1 MNKFLNIKLTTNDG
15 SKNSDIY
22 EFVGNY
28 ESEFNGCKFWINSDY
43 KEADVWFVIEDLNS
57 PVMNTNIERGR
68 TIFLSSETSWYED
81 YFTKKHKKA
90 FLDQFGRIYS
100 CYETGLKQVYDI
112 PFLTW
117 MINNN
122 HIKTEGVKNS
132 RDINYFMKLKHLEK
146 TKKLSII
153 CSTKSF
159 TDGHKKRL
167 NFVYKLKEYFQDD
180 LDWFG
185 NGINPIQSK
194 WEGIA
199 PYKYHIA
206 IENKF
211 NKYIMSEKL
220 YDSYLG
226 LSMPIYSGSSNV
238 NKYFSD
244 KSLIK
249 IDINNFEKS
258 IEIIEKAFNENLYEK
273 NYKYIVE
280 SKNKV
285 CNELN
290 LFYRLSVIAK
300 EIDKNEEKGTK
311 KKVTIRNKNYFEV
324 RSKKI
329 ENSKKLTINFFK
341 KIFKRYVII

>member
-1 MNKFLNIKLTTNDG
+1 MDKLLNIKLTTNDG

-22 EFVGNY
+22 EFVGNN
-28 ESEFNGCKFWINSDY
+28 ESEFNGCKFWINSEH
-43 KEADVWFVIEDLNS
+43 KEADVWFVIEDLNNHL
-57 PVMNTNIERGR
+57 MNTNIERAR

-81 YFTKKHKKA
+81 YFTKKHKKN

-100 CYETGLKQVYDI
+100 CYETGRRQFYDI

-122 HIKTEGVKNS
+122 HIKTREVENF
-132 RDINYFMKLKHLEK
+132 RDINYFMKLNHLEK
-146 TKKLSII
+146 SKKLSII

-167 NFVYKLKEYFQDD
+167 DFVYKLKEHFQED

-206 IENKF
+206 IENKI
-211 NKYIMSEKL
+211 NKHIISEKL

-244 KSLIK
+244 KSVIK
-249 IDINNFEKS
+249 IDINNLKKS
-258 IEIIEKAFNENLYEK
+258 IEIIEKAFSEKLFEK
-273 NYKYIVE
+273 NYKFIVE

-285 CNELN
+285 CKELN

-300 EIDKNEEKGTK
+300 EIDKNEPKGTK
-311 KKVTIRNKNYFEV
+311 KKLTIKNKNYFEE
-324 RSKKI
+324 RHIKI
-329 ENSKKLTINFFK
+329 DNSKKLIINFLK
-341 KIFKRYVII
+341 KIFKR